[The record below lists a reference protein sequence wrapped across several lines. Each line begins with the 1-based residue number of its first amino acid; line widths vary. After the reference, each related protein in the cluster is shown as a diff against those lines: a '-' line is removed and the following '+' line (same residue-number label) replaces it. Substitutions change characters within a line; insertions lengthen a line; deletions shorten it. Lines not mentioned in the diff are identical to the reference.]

1 MRRMIEMHG
10 FCRKFRMERGDKS
23 VIRLENSGLPI
34 CFDDQYELHF
44 EEGLACGGDGMKKAG
59 DMRGL
64 LYSEE
69 DLKDGELCYSFYRDI
84 VFEKHKELFRMWD
97 YRYDITVI
105 MPGCINGECKKT
117 SGHYHGLIPGQP
129 YTYPEIYEVLEGEIT
144 FLLQKTGSPCSCA
157 ADGYRDGQTDFCRR
171 LTSER
176 PEYVKAVR
184 VKAGQAVVIPPFCG
198 HASVNTGEGAGIFG
212 NIAVAGCRNFYEPVR
227 EKHGL
232 SYYILRENEKIGY
245 RKNERYGD
253 LPKLEIT
260 APLED
265 EGMGIVFGKPVY
277 CEFVKTP
284 EKFEYLRRPEKY
296 MDRMEKMLEKR

>member
-1 MRRMIEMHG
+1 M
-10 FCRKFRMERGDKS
+10 K
-23 VIRLENSGLPI
+23 RLENSGLPI
-34 CFDDQYELHF
+34 CCDDQYMLHF
-44 EEGLACGGDGMKKAG
+44 EEELTCGGDGMKKAG

-64 LYSEE
+64 LYNEE
-69 DLKDGELCYSFYRDI
+69 GLKDGELCYSFYRDI
-84 VFEKHKELFRMWD
+84 VFEEHRALFRMWD

-117 SGHYHGLIPGQP
+117 SGHYHGLIPGQT

-144 FLLQKTGSPCSCA
+144 FILQKTII
-157 ADGYRDGQTDFCRR
+157 
-171 LTSER
+171 SER

-232 SYYILRENEKIGY
+232 SYYILKENEGICY

-253 LPKLEIT
+253 LPELEIT

-277 CEFVKTP
+277 RAFVKAP

-296 MDRMEKMLEKR
+296 VARMEKMLEKR